1 VRKILAFDEN
11 DAIADFGDHIGGD
24 RRTFGPWHKSMLT
37 SAAHRRIARGGF
49 GVPCVDFRVEAPQ
62 SFQYISNGL
71 MVNMQVA
78 RLYDFGDIR
87 VEDSARPE
95 VGPNDMLVRASACG
109 ICSGDIMPWYIK
121 RKAPLVLGHEPV
133 GVVEEAG
140 SSVRGFK
147 RGERV
152 FVHHHAPCF
161 QCAACRRGEY
171 VQCATWR
178 ATNIRPGGMAEYF
191 LVSAENQ
198 RDTLK
203 LPDSI
208 SDANGVLIEPAACV
222 VKSLKRSGLKK
233 GETILIIGLGI
244 MGMMHVK
251 IARDLGAGTII
262 GADLFHTRANRAM
275 ELGADR
281 GIVVAGDNLVEQVR
295 EITNGAMCD
304 VVIVGP
310 GTSRAINTGI
320 AAAGK
325 GATVVQ
331 FTATPP
337 EDELVVKPHDLYF
350 NETRLVPSYSCGPDE
365 TREAMSLVERGVIN
379 ADELVTHRFPLAQ
392 ITEAFETAQKP
403 ESLKVIVTFGEK

>member
-1 VRKILAFDEN
+1 
-11 DAIADFGDHIGGD
+11 
-24 RRTFGPWHKSMLT
+24 ML
-37 SAAHRRIARGGF
+37 
-49 GVPCVDFRVEAPQ
+49 
-62 SFQYISNGL
+62 
-71 MVNMQVA
+71 MQVA

-87 VEDSARPE
+87 VEESVRPE
-95 VGPNDMLVRASACG
+95 VGPTDILVRASACG

-133 GVVEEAG
+133 GIVEQTGAA
-140 SSVRGFK
+140 VRDCK
-147 RGERV
+147 RGDRV

-178 ATNIRPGGMAEYF
+178 ATNIVPGGMAEFF
-191 LVSAENQ
+191 LVSETNQ
-198 RDTLK
+198 LDTLR

-208 SDANGVLIEPAACV
+208 ADADGVLIEPAACV
-222 VKSLKRSGLKK
+222 VKSLKRSGLKP
-233 GETILIIGLGI
+233 GESILIIGLGI

-251 IARDLGAGTII
+251 IARHLGAGTII
-262 GADLFHTRANRAM
+262 GADLFAQRANRAL

-281 GIVVAGDNLVEQVR
+281 AIVVSGDNLVEQVR
-295 EITNGAMCD
+295 EVTNGAMAD

-310 GTSRAINTGI
+310 GTSKAIATGI

-337 EDELVVKPHDLYF
+337 DDELVVHPHDLYF
-350 NETRLVPSYSCGPDE
+350 NETKLVPSYSCGPDD
-365 TREAMSLVERGVIN
+365 TRIALDLVERGVIS
-379 ADELVTHRFPLAQ
+379 ARDLVTHRFPLAK
-392 ITEAFETAQKP
+392 ISDAYAAAQKP
-403 ESLKVIVTFGEK
+403 EALKVIVTFER